1 MYRTLRVAAFAV
13 LVAATDAS
21 GAEPG
26 NLECQATHTVSCE
39 GVACRAEAPEE
50 GDPIY
55 VGFQL
60 STVSGRGH
68 LCTYT
73 YCRGFVLVP
82 SPGNTLDDTLKT
94 LSGFT
99 LSDKRGSTGDD
110 LERPAVDYQ
119 LSISA
124 DRKQFFLGNLGDGGF
139 RGWAGTCSGNEG
151 Q

>member
-99 LSDKRGSTGDD
+99 LSDKRGST
-110 LERPAVDYQ
+110 
-119 LSISA
+119 
-124 DRKQFFLGNLGDGGF
+124 
-139 RGWAGTCSGNEG
+139 
-151 Q
+151 